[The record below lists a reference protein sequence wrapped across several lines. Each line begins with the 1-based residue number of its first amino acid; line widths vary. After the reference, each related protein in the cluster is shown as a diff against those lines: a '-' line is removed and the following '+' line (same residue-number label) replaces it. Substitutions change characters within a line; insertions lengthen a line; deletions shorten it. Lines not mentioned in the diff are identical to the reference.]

1 MPKNESY
8 TRSTV
13 NWKKSVDSFGKSG
26 PLSGSFWPQTLALLI
41 LQHNCWQKCD
51 IVQRCKTLHFMY
63 YMLRI
68 RTNLQVSRVAAAG
81 TTTTQTTTT
90 LWSLRLSECDQTNA
104 KYVSI
109 LVHFLG
115 HCVPSRIWRFWR
127 SRRLIESLWLD
138 WHSSITL
145 LQEVALWQQQA
156 LQIYFWISGDLC
168 FDRITWLTITLVVLN
183 IVANLL

>member
-1 MPKNESY
+1 
-8 TRSTV
+8 
-13 NWKKSVDSFGKSG
+13 
-26 PLSGSFWPQTLALLI
+26 
-41 LQHNCWQKCD
+41 
-51 IVQRCKTLHFMY
+51 MY

-115 HCVPSRIWRFWR
+115 HCV
-127 SRRLIESLWLD
+127 RRGFG
-138 WHSSITL
+138 
-145 LQEVALWQQQA
+145 V
-156 LQIYFWISGDLC
+156 SGD
-168 FDRITWLTITLVVLN
+168 RG
-183 IVANLL
+183 A